1 MHDLRQS
8 AAISGFSG
16 LRVEI
21 REPESILRTEF
32 QNLDTAKE
40 RRKLFLVADGDS
52 VPGNNKAKGGR
63 RSFKLSGRSRLS
75 RFPVFTICKSLKG
88 GLLFVN
94 STPCS
99 QS

>member
-32 QNLDTAKE
+32 QNLDSAKE
-40 RRKLFLVADGDS
+40 RRKLFVVADGDLAL
-52 VPGNNKAKGGR
+52 GNNKQRTAAGP
-63 RSFKLSGRSRLS
+63 SNYQDDQDSP
-75 RFPVFTICKSLKG
+75 RFPVFTIC
-88 GLLFVN
+88 N
-94 STPCS
+94 R
-99 QS
+99 